1 MKVTALAGG
10 TGSAKLLRGLVAA
23 GADLTVVANV
33 GDNFWI
39 HGLYIC
45 PDVDIAVYSL
55 AGIAD
60 TARGWGID
68 GDTFAMLGQLGAL
81 GSEAWFSLGDR
92 DMAVHLF
99 RTNLMRAGASL
110 TEVTDKVR
118 ARLGVLQD
126 VLPATDGS
134 LETHILTEEGKM
146 HLQEFWVKNRGKP
159 GVLGVSYDGAE
170 GCMPTSR
177 ALSAIGGADRIV
189 LCPANP
195 VTSIG
200 PILSIP
206 GVRTALK
213 AAKGKVV
220 GVSPMRG
227 ASPFSGPAGKLLQ
240 GTGVHPDVA
249 GVVGMYSDFMD
260 AILVDS
266 TDAAAA
272 DEVKSLG
279 VEPII
284 ADTEMAGASGEAR
297 LAGEVLRA

>member
-39 HGLYIC
+39 HGLYVC

-60 TARGWGID
+60 ASRGLGID
-68 GDTFAMLGQLGAL
+68 GDTFAMLGQLRTL
-81 GSEAWFSLGDR
+81 GGEAWFSLGDR
-92 DMAVHLF
+92 DLAVHLF

-110 TEVTDKVR
+110 TEITDKVR
-118 ARLGVLQD
+118 ARLGVLQA

-146 HLQEFWVKNRGKP
+146 HLQEFWVKKRGDP
-159 GVLGVSYDGAE
+159 RVLGVSYDGAE
-170 GCMPTSR
+170 GCKATAR
-177 ALSAIGGADRIV
+177 VLKAVADADRIV

-213 AAKGKVV
+213 AARGRVV

-227 ASPFSGPAGKLLQ
+227 SSPFSGPAGKLLQ
-240 GTGVHPDVA
+240 GTGVRADAA
-249 GVVGMYSDFMD
+249 GVVGMYADFLD
-260 AILVDS
+260 AILVDG
-266 TDAAAA
+266 TDAPVA
-272 DEVKSLG
+272 DEVLRLG
-279 VEPII
+279 VELVVVDI
-284 ADTEMAGASGEAR
+284 EMAGVSGEAR
-297 LAGEVLRA
+297 VAGEVLRA